1 MTAFFVAGIDGQG
14 KQAEAAYSELRDR
27 SQEVVGC
34 PARSRRIFKL
44 SCRFDGSDTEIE
56 VGRRFSSGSDIVAA
70 ILDHGR
76 EEAFVVH
83 TDGSGDGDEEGDG
96 AHSGSEAVGRAVR
109 VGRPVYSVT
118 EFS

>member
-1 MTAFFVAGIDGQG
+1 VTSFFVAGIKSDGARTE
-14 KQAEAAYSELRDR
+14 KAYSELRGR
-27 SQEVVGC
+27 SLFAAGC

-44 SCRFDGSDTEIE
+44 SCRFDGQDREIE
-56 VGRRFSSGSDIVAA
+56 VGRPLSKGGDVVVA

-76 EEAFVVH
+76 FEDFYVH
-83 TDGSGDGDEEGDG
+83 TDGGGES
-96 AHSGSEAVGRAVR
+96 APAR

>member
-1 MTAFFVAGIDGQG
+1 MTTFFVAGIDGQG
-14 KQAEAAYSELRDR
+14 KLAEAAYSELRAR
-27 SQEVVGC
+27 SQNVVGC

-44 SCRFDGSDTEIE
+44 SCRFDGHDCEIE
-56 VGRRFSSGSDIVAA
+56 VGRQLSHGSDIVAA

-83 TDGSGDGDEEGDG
+83 TAGDGLN
-96 AHSGSEAVGRAVR
+96 SAVR
-109 VGRPVYSVT
+109 VGRPVYAVT

>member
-1 MTAFFVAGIDGQG
+1 MTRFFVAGNESQG
-14 KQAEAAYSELRDR
+14 GGGEAAYCELRER
-27 SQEVVGC
+27 SQIVVGC

-44 SCRFDGSDTEIE
+44 SCRFDGRDREIE
-56 VGRRFSSGSDIVAA
+56 VGRPLSHGNDVVAA

-83 TDGSGDGDEEGDG
+83 TVADG
-96 AHSGSEAVGRAVR
+96 AGASVR
-109 VGRPVYSVT
+109 VGRPVYAVT

>member
-1 MTAFFVAGIDGQG
+1 MTTFFVAGIEGQG
-14 KQAEAAYSELRDR
+14 KGGEEVYRELRER
-27 SQEVVGC
+27 SQVVVGC

-44 SCRFDGSDTEIE
+44 SCRFEGCDSEIE
-56 VGRRFSSGSDIVAA
+56 VGRQLAHGSDVVAA

-83 TDGSGDGDEEGDG
+83 TTATDGVS
-96 AHSGSEAVGRAVR
+96 ASVR
-109 VGRPVYSVT
+109 VERPVYSVT